1 MNLRCNFELPE
12 VLNPQVS

>member
-12 VLNPQVS
+12 VLNPQDS